1 MDWLILIDHIAEPG
15 EKKVSGYGKR
25 TSGEQDLLVAMP
37 YEFQI
42 LDGDDIL
49 YYSGICGDLSQADE
63 LEAFEP
69 LDWAADFA
77 GATTFQYR
85 KRGDKQWQIL

>member
-25 TSGEQDLLVAMP
+25 KSGEQDLLVAMP
-37 YEFQI
+37 YEFQL

-49 YYSGICGDLSQADE
+49 YYSGICGDVENADE
-63 LEAFEP
+63 LSAFEP
-69 LDWAADFA
+69 LDWAMDFA
-77 GATTFQYR
+77 GCTTFKYR
-85 KRGDKQWQIL
+85 KRGAQEWIEL

>member
-15 EKKVSGYGKR
+15 EKKVTGYGKR
-25 TSGEQDLLVAMP
+25 KSKEQDLLVAMP

-49 YYSGICGDLSQADE
+49 YYSGICGDIEQADE
-63 LEAFEP
+63 LNAFEP
-69 LDWAADFA
+69 LDWAAGFA
-77 GATTFQYR
+77 GATSFQYR
-85 KRGDKQWQIL
+85 KRGEKQWNEL